1 MRNTNEF
8 MKLPDSTPVAMLAGE
23 SYALRKVTEWAKAND
38 YRFLYASGAGLDG
51 GSRYASGAGLDGGS
65 RYASGAGLDGGS
77 RYASGAGLDGGSR
90 YASASRYAS
99 GLDDRS
105 RSPSVETGVCIALC
119 GGFELSVQTHP
130 SVAAWAFA
138 ETALAYRGRLLYAL
152 DYESDVLR
160 WGEPEDLFA
169 HVEAM
174 TAKLRMGF
182 HVPGPT
188 GWRGSCREA
197 AAIT

>member
-38 YRFLYASGAGLDG
+38 YRFL
-51 GSRYASGAGLDGGS
+51 
-65 RYASGAGLDGGS
+65 YASGAGLDGGS